1 MENVIAQWRRADVVY
16 MNGSKSEWLVRWVLL
31 GSLGLATLFTGGV
44 AQAEVNP
51 ASELKLRSEVR
62 VAENFGAGVVNADPV
77 VQLAQNRFPREE
89 PMTAEE
95 IRALRYSRPSTQ
107 ESYLLLMIKN
117 AETNEVATIVVPNS
131 YWILRS
137 NVFDYSGAD
146 HSDYVKFM
154 VENDQKPFV
163 LAPEIYEKFSE
174 SFAVEPLTEEQENLT
189 VAEFVQRYLEPI
201 RGSRMLT
208 ARPSKLDINYDK
220 LAQMVLSKGGVYQTS
235 CLDGHPM
242 IILPS
247 R

>member
-1 MENVIAQWRRADVVY
+1 
-16 MNGSKSEWLVRWVLL
+16 
-31 GSLGLATLFTGGV
+31 
-44 AQAEVNP
+44 
-51 ASELKLRSEVR
+51 
-62 VAENFGAGVVNADPV
+62 
-77 VQLAQNRFPREE
+77 
-89 PMTAEE
+89 
-95 IRALRYSRPSTQ
+95 
-107 ESYLLLMIKN
+107 
-117 AETNEVATIVVPNS
+117 
-131 YWILRS
+131 
-137 NVFDYSGAD
+137 
-146 HSDYVKFM
+146 M